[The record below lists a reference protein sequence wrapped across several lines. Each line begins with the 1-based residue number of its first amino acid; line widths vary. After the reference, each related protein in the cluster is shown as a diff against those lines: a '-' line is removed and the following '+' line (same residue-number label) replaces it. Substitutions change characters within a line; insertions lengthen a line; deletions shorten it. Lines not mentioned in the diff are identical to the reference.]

1 MGGLRS
7 ARQKGEGK
15 PARTGRVDEGWAMR
29 SDYPISAAKADGL
42 LATAIDAVRARAD
55 RCGEVL
61 DALPAAI
68 YTTDPEGRVTYYNP
82 ACVEFSGRTPQLGA
96 DRWCVTWKLYTE
108 TGEHLPHDRC
118 PMALAIRQ
126 KTGGSRRT
134 RGRRAP
140 GRHAG
145 PFRALSHSAAGRG
158 RESPRRAQHA
168 GRSGRSSRGGGSAR
182 AGAQMPP
189 PRRLD
194 HRSADFGD
202 ADPARL
208 RI

>member
-1 MGGLRS
+1 
-7 ARQKGEGK
+7 
-15 PARTGRVDEGWAMR
+15 MR

-126 KTGGSRRT
+126 KRAVRGARAVAERPDGTRVHFAPYPTPLLDEEGNLLGALNMLVDLGG
-134 RGRRAP
+134 A
-140 GRHAG
+140 
-145 PFRALSHSAAGRG
+145 
-158 RESPRRAQHA
+158 REAEDLRAQA
-168 GRSGRSSRGGGSAR
+168 LKC
-182 AGAQMPP
+182 
-189 PRRLD
+189 RRLAAWITD
-194 HRSADFGD
+194 PQTSETLTQLASEYDGKADG
-202 ADPARL
+202 L
-208 RI
+208 LSLH